1 MHAYRLTQR
10 GLNDLKRTKLSC
22 FRIIRLHALPP
33 PPLPLANCLFL
44 SVFVYVGGPAFL
56 TGERGGGGGRGA
68 ESYYRKKTWASI
80 NRSILSGLTRQL
92 FFDEREGCRGGG
104 GEGGHDSNSNF
115 SEDKCQKIYI
125 ACPGY
130 CPLYSRL

>member
-1 MHAYRLTQR
+1 MIYRGPSFLA
-10 GLNDLKRTKLSC
+10 
-22 FRIIRLHALPP
+22 FALFGSTPSPP
-33 PPLPLANCLFL
+33 PSRQQIVSLDQSSCMSVVQLFL
-44 SVFVYVGGPAFL
+44 R
-56 TGERGGGGGRGA
+56 ERGGGGGGRGA
-68 ESYYRKKTWASI
+68 ESYHRKKTWASI
-80 NRSILSGLTRQL
+80 NRSILAGLTRQL

-104 GEGGHDSNSNF
+104 GGGGGGHDSNSNF